1 MVVGGWEV
9 HGKGG
14 DEMFYRVI
22 KMFVDGQSVRS
33 EYEYEDRPNMLEWV
47 KVLVAQSDTAYVDV
61 ILIDED
67 GRVVNRKFIEGRAF
81 DEYVDN
87 V

>member
-1 MVVGGWEV
+1 
-9 HGKGG
+9 
-14 DEMFYRVI
+14 MFYRVI
-22 KMFVDGQSVRS
+22 KMFIDGQSVRS

-67 GRVVNRKFIEGRAF
+67 GQVVNRKFIEGRAF

-87 V
+87 I